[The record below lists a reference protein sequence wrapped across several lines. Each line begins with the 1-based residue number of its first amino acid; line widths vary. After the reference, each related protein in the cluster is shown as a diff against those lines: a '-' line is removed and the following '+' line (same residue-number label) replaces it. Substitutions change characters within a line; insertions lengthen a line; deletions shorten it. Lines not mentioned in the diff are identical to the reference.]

1 YLSCTGSAGVLRSQQ
16 QIRSASFYRGPRPRP
31 LDAVMAG
38 VLWNWRRS
46 RSWITLDGGAA
57 VPGHQ
62 WLGPSSLL
70 HNPPQFDILQSGPGR
85 GPNAI
90 RSIETA
96 RVHHAARRCGG
107 GMAVYGPCAAADD
120 ASDRI
125 SWPRIT
131 YRVR

>member
-46 RSWITLDGGAA
+46 RSWITLDGGAS

-62 WLGPSSLL
+62 LLGPSFLL
-70 HNPPQFDILQSGPGR
+70 TNPRQFHILQPGPGK
-85 GPNAI
+85 GPNTI
-90 RSIETA
+90 RSNETA
-96 RVHHAARRCGG
+96 QVHHPAPRCGG
-107 GMAVYGPCAAADD
+107 GMAGYGPCAAGDE
-120 ASDRI
+120 SSNRI
-125 SWPRIT
+125 SWPRIN